1 MRPYGK
7 YVTEGSTPA
16 QSNRTCAAT
25 RARMKA
31 YDKKIKAILPVLRK
45 SRRRGATASWQF
57 INDLNFFTNIT
68 APNGKPW
75 NKSSF
80 RRAVRRLKHLGLDV
94 GLLPP
99 HYAREYGTNPR
110 HSLEEL
116 TAGLRKRCAIL
127 RAYRGVD

>member
-1 MRPYGK
+1 MRPYGTA
-7 YVTEGSTPA
+7 VTEGSTP
-16 QSNRTCAAT
+16 NRTRAAT

-31 YDKKIKAILPVLRK
+31 YDKKVKAILPVLRK
-45 SRRRGATASWQF
+45 SRRSGATASWQF
-57 INDLNFFTNIT
+57 INDLNVFTNIT

-80 RRAVRRLKHLGLDV
+80 RRAVKRLEHLGLDV
-94 GLLPP
+94 GFLPP